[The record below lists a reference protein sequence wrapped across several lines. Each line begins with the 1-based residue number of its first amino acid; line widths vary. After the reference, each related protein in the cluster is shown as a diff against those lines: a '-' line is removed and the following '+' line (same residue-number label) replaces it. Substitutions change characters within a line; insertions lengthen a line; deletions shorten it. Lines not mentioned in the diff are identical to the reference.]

1 MAVVEEEAE
10 VEVEVVEVEVVTV
23 LLEAVA
29 AVLLAETERQTWCR
43 HVLLCLMLCICYS
56 LSLDHWPAP

>member
-1 MAVVEEEAE
+1 MVVVVVEKVVE
-10 VEVEVVEVEVVTV
+10 VEVEEVEVVTV

-29 AVLLAETERQTWCR
+29 AVLLVETERRTWCR